1 MFAKSVTTNKPLST
15 FSIPSPLP
23 LLVIV
28 GFWLFID
35 SFIIKMVGSRGN
47 KSKCVYQSAMLS

>member
-15 FSIPSPLP
+15 VSIPSPLP

-35 SFIIKMVGSRGN
+35 PFIIKMVESRGN
-47 KSKCVYQSAMLS
+47 KSKFLYQSAMLS